1 MINNQTLNIVNI
13 VLIILIIIIIL
24 FSKNSDKFINI
35 ASNLTPINNNNK
47 LPDNLPQYY
56 IMALNKSVILSSSNV
71 KTISYS
77 ELKQNPIYN
86 NINTI
91 TELVYFLQINNLKLI

>member
-1 MINNQTLNIVNI
+1 
-13 VLIILIIIIIL
+13 
-24 FSKNSDKFINI
+24 
-35 ASNLTPINNNNK
+35 
-47 LPDNLPQYY
+47 
-56 IMALNKSVILSSSNV
+56 MALNKSVILSSSNV